1 MQVVEVLVEV
11 TIVDE
16 VVLAGAMEEDEAVL
30 AGTTFCDV
38 VLEGFVGVPLFVP
51 RYMTRPIITAIAMTI
66 AATIAAATPARD
78 SSNLISID
86 HMTIV
91 MTCHKSVPTPVQN
104 TLLKWNSVRT
114 HHVLVRLL
122 ANHQSFARY

>member
-51 RYMTRPIITAIAMTI
+51 RYMTRPIITTIAMTI
-66 AATIAAATPARD
+66 AATTAAATPARD
-78 SSNLISID
+78 SSNLISYGL
-86 HMTIV
+86 TSV
-91 MTCHKSVPTPVQN
+91 VLVCHNSMPKLVQN
-104 TLLKWNSVRT
+104 TLLKWILWGT
-114 HHVLVRLL
+114 PTT
-122 ANHQSFARY
+122 F